1 MRHRDV
7 KWANAVGK
15 TALMDLLNTGFPQT
29 FSVWKPHSLWSAGK
43 WNTMRSACNSYRQD
57 TVTLLTFPPCALAT
71 RCTKSTHWKWPW
83 CWEKIEGRRRRRWQR
98 KIWLDGI
105 TNSVDMSLSK
115 LREIVKD
122 REAWL
127 AAVHGVANSLRWL
140 SKWTTRWVVSVS
152 MIRPS

>member
-83 CWEKIEGRRRRRWQR
+83 CWEKIEGRRGRGWQKMR
-98 KIWLDGI
+98 QFDGI
-105 TNSVDMSLSK
+105 TDLTDMSLNK
-115 LREIVKD
+115 VWELLMTGKIVP
-122 REAWL
+122 A
-127 AAVHGVANSLRWL
+127 AAVHGVTRSQTWL
-140 SKWTTRWVVSVS
+140 SDWTELNWNH
-152 MIRPS
+152 